1 MIRNV
6 MSSME
11 IIPIWSKED
20 IDDVCGGDVCGTNV
34 SVITGQK
41 YS

>member
-6 MSSME
+6 ISSME
-11 IIPIWSKED
+11 TIPIWSKED
-20 IDDVCGGDVCGTNV
+20 NDDVCGGDVCGMDV